1 MIINLQYV
9 PSIDPCSVL
18 GREKN
23 DLKRKTTRAAGTA
36 PSSTA
41 AHWWSRTASEDVAML
56 VTLYLTTFCVQV
68 VRHVINL
75 FLPPSRDYGRVGAQG
90 RLPENSMERKIL
102 AA

>member
-18 GREKN
+18 GRDKN
-23 DLKRKTTRAAGTA
+23 DLKRKTKRAAGTA

-41 AHWWSRTASEDVAML
+41 AHWWRRTASEGVAML

-68 VRHVINL
+68 VRHVIN
-75 FLPPSRDYGRVGAQG
+75 PAEMQSSRANPV
-90 RLPENSMERKIL
+90 
-102 AA
+102 